1 MRMFIF
7 FTYGI
12 LCLAFVVKIIWERQ
26 LMDKEELIK
35 VLKLLPFLFMFS
47 VLTTFL
53 IEKLNKNEGKEKL
66 HKTGKIECTVKKKT
80 QDTTTNAYEEKS
92 NVAGHKR

>member
-1 MRMFIF
+1 MFIF

-12 LCLAFVVKIIWERQ
+12 LCLALVVKIIWERR

-47 VLTTFL
+47 VLTNF
-53 IEKLNKNEGKEKL
+53 IFERLNKNHEKDKV
-66 HKTGKIECTVKKKT
+66 HKTSKKECTVKKN
-80 QDTTTNAYEEKS
+80 QDTITNAYEVKP
-92 NVAGHKR
+92 NVAGHK

>member
-1 MRMFIF
+1 MRAFI
-7 FTYGI
+7 YYAYSI

-35 VLKLLPFLFMFS
+35 VLKLLPFLFIFS

-53 IEKLNKNEGKEKL
+53 IEKLNKNEGKERV
-66 HKTGKIECTVKKKT
+66 HKTGKKECIVKKES
-80 QDTTTNAYEEKS
+80 QDTITNAYEEKS
-92 NVAGHKR
+92 NVAGHKK